1 MKKNSFTTEQFIADK
16 ITQAEKRNIIGC
28 GPPKP
33 PKQTLPDRTI
43 FIDDVVA
50 SPNGGGLDDDI
61 PPVEN
66 PIANS

>member
-33 PKQTLPDRTI
+33 PKQFQTSK
-43 FIDDVVA
+43 VK
-50 SPNGGGLDDDI
+50 
-61 PPVEN
+61 
-66 PIANS
+66 